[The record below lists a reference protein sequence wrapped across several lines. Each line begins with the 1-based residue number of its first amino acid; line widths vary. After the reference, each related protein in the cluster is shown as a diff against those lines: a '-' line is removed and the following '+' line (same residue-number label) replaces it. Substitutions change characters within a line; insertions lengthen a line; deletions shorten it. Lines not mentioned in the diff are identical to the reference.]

1 MDWIDGGNGLVF
13 KVAYLLYSFTQ
24 KQEVS
29 QQESV
34 IDRLDIVPKT
44 ICFQPLYYL

>member
-1 MDWIDGGNGLVF
+1 MEWIDGGNGLVF
-13 KVAYLLYSFTQ
+13 KVAYLLYSFTL